1 METTIIRV
9 ITTFKIQMLYFMLR
23 YVQRKKQ
30 VMKFEWK
37 TMDLEKNQAMSM
49 QQEGQKIWWEIL
61 LLFSLSL
68 FSNTHSRLIIAGRYP
83 EQSLWELLL
92 K

>member
-68 FSNTHSRLIIAGRYP
+68 SSQTHTAG
-83 EQSLWELLL
+83 
-92 K
+92 